1 MNPIKLIE
9 LEIAGLGFIVY
20 SPFFTSHISEDEDYL
35 LTEFENPSVVEK
47 QALNGGLV
55 GVCTSTPGKFIFE
68 FYCGYPN
75 EELIASYEYRLRLCA
90 QVKDNML
97 CIRDLYDL
105 LEWSSECPEEQ
116 IIELDDGIYHISL
129 LSRMPISGILGD
141 NQKVLVFLQ
150 SLNEM
155 PQLRYNGVPTLC

>member
-1 MNPIKLIE
+1 MNLIKSIE
-9 LEIAGLGFIVY
+9 LEITGLGFIVY
-20 SPFFTSHISEDEDYL
+20 SPFCTAHIPEDENYFRTGGFD
-35 LTEFENPSVVEK
+35 NPSVVEK

-68 FYCGYPN
+68 FYYGYPN
-75 EELIASYEYRLRLCA
+75 EELLSYEFRLRLCA

-97 CIRDLYDL
+97 CIRDLYEL

-116 IIELDDGIYHISL
+116 IVELDDGIYHITL
-129 LSRMPISGILGD
+129 LSCMPISGILGD
-141 NQKVLVFLQ
+141 NQKILVFLQ
-150 SLNEM
+150 ALNEI